1 MGKETLDSIRGL
13 LEELL
18 AETDDADAR
27 YKLKTVLQFLLVHE
41 EDLKQLEGL
50 GGDQSELEARLR
62 ELEYF
67 D

>member
-18 AETDDADAR
+18 AETDDEDVR

>member
-41 EDLKQLEGL
+41 EDLKQLERL